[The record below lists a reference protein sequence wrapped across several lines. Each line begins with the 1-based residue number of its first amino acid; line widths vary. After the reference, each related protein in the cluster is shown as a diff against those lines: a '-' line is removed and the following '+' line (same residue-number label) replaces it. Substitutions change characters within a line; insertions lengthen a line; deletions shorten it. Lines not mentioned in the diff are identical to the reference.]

1 MASKTSLSPGA
12 TRSAAS
18 TPLPSPVATH
28 PRDCLDR
35 VVREAAIRSAERKLR
50 HADLNDAIRSALP
63 TLATERAKRA
73 GIRSRPRVSRQP
85 TDAGA

>member
-12 TRSAAS
+12 TRSAAPTS
-18 TPLPSPVATH
+18 APSSVASR

-35 VVREAAIRSAERKLR
+35 VVREATIRSAERKLR

-73 GIRSRPRVSRQP
+73 GIRSRPRASRQP